1 LEKDEL
7 DLAETSRN
15 THVVEAALRAANPHE
30 DWSDR
35 PAPTQASDSVVTTH
49 PILNKLNIPNAEK
62 AAIEDYSE
70 SIQNTQIEMELA
82 SQETVGKGPAIP
94 FLPPCTVEVRLNTK
108 SHCTWCLNNI
118 NLMAPI
124 PASVWKVWANLSEVE
139 IRACE
144 DKAFTVSSSLSE
156 GQAIP
161 NAFPLVLYDH
171 YKCTTTSVMVHAKQE
186 VLTCPLR
193 HQQHTSKL
201 WNCRRPYLRCACSQ
215 NAKSGCR
222 GNMIWF
228 DHAVWF
234 MLNNLD
240 RFFDSRYP
248 SFTAKFGAF
257 LTWISSAALQAVRM
271 QLIFIAYRKLMEI
284 AAVELAANPI
294 EKLLAKYAE
303 APGAQQVERLVK
315 PATFSLETAPSP
327 SPLPVS
333 KKRRL
338 NMNVTPDDAFQNQR
352 GQNNYSRQRNSQ
364 DQRTNSHG
372 GGRGRYN
379 KNFCLAQQ
387 GNSWFNINPPVN
399 LASPSPTNRSSP
411 MFSERTPLSASA
423 STVII
428 RPWSPRRGRVLN

>member
-1 LEKDEL
+1 
-7 DLAETSRN
+7 
-15 THVVEAALRAANPHE
+15 
-30 DWSDR
+30 
-35 PAPTQASDSVVTTH
+35 
-49 PILNKLNIPNAEK
+49 
-62 AAIEDYSE
+62 
-70 SIQNTQIEMELA
+70 
-82 SQETVGKGPAIP
+82 
-94 FLPPCTVEVRLNTK
+94 
-108 SHCTWCLNNI
+108 
-118 NLMAPI
+118 
-124 PASVWKVWANLSEVE
+124 
-139 IRACE
+139 
-144 DKAFTVSSSLSE
+144 
-156 GQAIP
+156 
-161 NAFPLVLYDH
+161 
-171 YKCTTTSVMVHAKQE
+171 MVHAKQE

-379 KNFCLAQQ
+379 KNFCPAQ
-387 GNSWFNINPPVN
+387 
-399 LASPSPTNRSSP
+399 
-411 MFSERTPLSASA
+411 
-423 STVII
+423 
-428 RPWSPRRGRVLN
+428 

>member
-1 LEKDEL
+1 
-7 DLAETSRN
+7 
-15 THVVEAALRAANPHE
+15 
-30 DWSDR
+30 
-35 PAPTQASDSVVTTH
+35 
-49 PILNKLNIPNAEK
+49 
-62 AAIEDYSE
+62 
-70 SIQNTQIEMELA
+70 
-82 SQETVGKGPAIP
+82 
-94 FLPPCTVEVRLNTK
+94 
-108 SHCTWCLNNI
+108 
-118 NLMAPI
+118 
-124 PASVWKVWANLSEVE
+124 
-139 IRACE
+139 
-144 DKAFTVSSSLSE
+144 
-156 GQAIP
+156 
-161 NAFPLVLYDH
+161 
-171 YKCTTTSVMVHAKQE
+171 
-186 VLTCPLR
+186 
-193 HQQHTSKL
+193 
-201 WNCRRPYLRCACSQ
+201 
-215 NAKSGCR
+215 
-222 GNMIWF
+222 MIWF

-240 RFFDSRYP
+240 RLFDSRYP

-271 QLIFIAYRKLMEI
+271 QLTFIAYRKLMEI
-284 AAVELAANPI
+284 AAVELAANPT
-294 EKLLAKYAE
+294 EKLLAKYPE
-303 APGAQQVERLVK
+303 APRARQVERLFK
-315 PATFSLETAPSP
+315 PATFSLEIAPSP